1 MGRVLKYI
9 SVFGGVQGL
18 NVLFSI
24 VRNKLTSVLLGV
36 GGVGLIDVYS
46 RTADLI
52 GSSTNFGLSFSAVQ
66 HIAELYGKVDPADV
80 VDPTVAVDDE
90 GNLIESA
97 PETDIVE
104 GVEDAIEEI
113 AITDDEIAQKK
124 VEVAKNDDK
133 TTYLPNED

>member
-66 HIAELYGKVDPADV
+66 LAYAVDVQEVGGDARNLGAHSVEHRAELLYIRLAGGV
-80 VDPTVAVDDE
+80 VYRDRKSVV
-90 GNLIESA
+90 
-97 PETDIVE
+97 
-104 GVEDAIEEI
+104 
-113 AITDDEIAQKK
+113 
-124 VEVAKNDDK
+124 
-133 TTYLPNED
+133 